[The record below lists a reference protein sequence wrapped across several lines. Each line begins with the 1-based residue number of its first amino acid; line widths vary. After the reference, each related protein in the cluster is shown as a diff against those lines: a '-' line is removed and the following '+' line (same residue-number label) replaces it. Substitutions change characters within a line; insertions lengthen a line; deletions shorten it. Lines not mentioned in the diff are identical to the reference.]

1 MVKTFRILQYDI
13 THHLPLSSESKELE
27 IILELNKLP
36 KVDGMLAKY
45 DESDHLTIFEMEIL
59 LMMLR
64 KKVDHIGIMAALQPS
79 GQEVK
84 EADPN
89 MYK

>member
-1 MVKTFRILQYDI
+1 MAEEETKEEQVENQ
-13 THHLPLSSESKELE
+13 LPAPRFDLVSKMFDE
-27 IILELNKLP
+27 
-36 KVDGMLAKY
+36 VDEMLAKY

-64 KKVDHIGIMAALQPS
+64 KKVDHIGIVAALSPH
-79 GQEVK
+79 GEEEHR

>member
-1 MVKTFRILQYDI
+1 
-13 THHLPLSSESKELE
+13 
-27 IILELNKLP
+27 
-36 KVDGMLAKY
+36 MLAKY

-64 KKVDHIGIMAALQPS
+64 KKVDHIGIVAALSPH
-79 GQEVK
+79 GEEEHK

>member
-1 MVKTFRILQYDI
+1 MAKEELKAEVVENQ
-13 THHLPLSSESKELE
+13 LPSPRFDLVSKMFDE
-27 IILELNKLP
+27 
-36 KVDGMLAKY
+36 VDEMLAKF

-64 KKVDHIGIMAALQPS
+64 KKVDHIGIVAALSPH
-79 GQEVK
+79 GEEEHK

>member
-1 MVKTFRILQYDI
+1 MVEKDKTEIKAEIDEKG
-13 THHLPLSSESKELE
+13 LPSPRFNLVNTMFDE
-27 IILELNKLP
+27 
-36 KVDGMLAKY
+36 VDGMLAKY

>member
-1 MVKTFRILQYDI
+1 MAEEETKEEEVDNQ
-13 THHLPLSSESKELE
+13 LPAPRFDLVSKMFDE
-27 IILELNKLP
+27 
-36 KVDGMLAKY
+36 VDEMLAKY

-64 KKVDHIGIMAALQPS
+64 KKVDHIGIVAALSPH
-79 GQEVK
+79 GEEEHK

>member
-1 MVKTFRILQYDI
+1 MVEKEEPTIKAEI
-13 THHLPLSSESKELE
+13 EEKELPSPRFDLVSKMFDE
-27 IILELNKLP
+27 
-36 KVDGMLAKY
+36 VDTMLAKF
-45 DESDHLTIFEMEIL
+45 DASDNLTIFEMEIL

-64 KKVDHIGIMAALQPS
+64 KKVDHIGIIAALSSAEP
-79 GQEVK
+79 EPK

>member
-1 MVKTFRILQYDI
+1 MVKEEPTIKAEID
-13 THHLPLSSESKELE
+13 EKELPSPRFDLVSKMFDE
-27 IILELNKLP
+27 
-36 KVDGMLAKY
+36 VDSMLAKF

-64 KKVDHIGIMAALQPS
+64 KKVDHIGIIAALSSPES
-79 GQEVK
+79 EPK

>member
-1 MVKTFRILQYDI
+1 MAEEETKEEEVDNQ
-13 THHLPLSSESKELE
+13 LPAPRFDLVSKMFDE
-27 IILELNKLP
+27 
-36 KVDGMLAKY
+36 VDEMLAKY

-64 KKVDHIGIMAALQPS
+64 KKVDHIGIVAALSPH
-79 GQEVK
+79 GEEEHR

>member
-1 MVKTFRILQYDI
+1 MVEKEEPKVKAEI
-13 THHLPLSSESKELE
+13 EEKELPSPRFSLVSKMFDE
-27 IILELNKLP
+27 
-36 KVDGMLAKY
+36 VDSMLAKF
-45 DESDHLTIFEMEIL
+45 DASDNLTIFEMEIL

-64 KKVDHIGIMAALQPS
+64 KKVDHIGIVAAFSSNESEP
-79 GQEVK
+79 K

>member
-1 MVKTFRILQYDI
+1 MAEEETKEEEVENQ
-13 THHLPLSSESKELE
+13 LPAPRFDLVSKMFDE
-27 IILELNKLP
+27 
-36 KVDGMLAKY
+36 VDEMLAKY

-64 KKVDHIGIMAALQPS
+64 KKVDHIGIVAALS
-79 GQEVK
+79 NHGEEEHK

>member
-1 MVKTFRILQYDI
+1 MAEEETKEEEVENQ
-13 THHLPLSSESKELE
+13 LPAPRFDLVSKMFDE
-27 IILELNKLP
+27 
-36 KVDGMLAKY
+36 VDEMLAKY

-64 KKVDHIGIMAALQPS
+64 KKVDHIGIVAALSPH
-79 GQEVK
+79 GEEEHR

>member
-1 MVKTFRILQYDI
+1 MVEKDKTEIKAEID
-13 THHLPLSSESKELE
+13 EKELPSPRFSLVSKMFDE
-27 IILELNKLP
+27 
-36 KVDGMLAKY
+36 VDSMLAKY

-64 KKVDHIGIMAALQPS
+64 KKVDHIGIVAALTPS
-79 GQEVK
+79 ESEHK

>member
-1 MVKTFRILQYDI
+1 MVKE
-13 THHLPLSSESKELE
+13 ESTIKAEIEEKELPSPRFDLVSKMFDE
-27 IILELNKLP
+27 
-36 KVDGMLAKY
+36 VDTMLAKF
-45 DESDHLTIFEMEIL
+45 DASDNLTIFEMEIL

-64 KKVDHIGIMAALQPS
+64 KKVDHIGIIAALSSAEP
-79 GQEVK
+79 EPK

>member
-1 MVKTFRILQYDI
+1 MADKKPDI
-13 THHLPLSSESKELE
+13 DEVVDNIEEKELPSPRFNLVNTMFDE
-27 IILELNKLP
+27 
-36 KVDGMLAKY
+36 VDGMLAKY

-64 KKVDHIGIMAALQPS
+64 KKVDHIGIMAALQPR
-79 GQEVK
+79 EPEHK

>member
-1 MVKTFRILQYDI
+1 MVKEEPTIKAEI
-13 THHLPLSSESKELE
+13 EEKELPSPRFDLVSKMFDE
-27 IILELNKLP
+27 
-36 KVDGMLAKY
+36 VDTMLAKF
-45 DESDHLTIFEMEIL
+45 DASDNLTIFEMEIL

-64 KKVDHIGIMAALQPS
+64 KKVDHIGIIAALSSAEP
-79 GQEVK
+79 EPK

>member
-1 MVKTFRILQYDI
+1 MVDKEPEID
-13 THHLPLSSESKELE
+13 EAVDKVDEKELPSPRFHLVNTMFDE
-27 IILELNKLP
+27 
-36 KVDGMLAKY
+36 VDGMLAKY

-79 GQEVK
+79 GQESR

>member
-1 MVKTFRILQYDI
+1 MAEEEIKSEVAENS
-13 THHLPLSSESKELE
+13 LPAPRFDLVSKMFDE
-27 IILELNKLP
+27 
-36 KVDGMLAKY
+36 VDEMLAKY

-64 KKVDHIGIMAALQPS
+64 KKVDHIGIVAALTNN
-79 GQEVK
+79 QEESAPK
-84 EADPN
+84 TEADPN

>member
-1 MVKTFRILQYDI
+1 MAEEVKETENQ
-13 THHLPLSSESKELE
+13 LPAPRFDLVSKMFDE
-27 IILELNKLP
+27 
-36 KVDGMLAKY
+36 VDEMLAKY

-64 KKVDHIGIMAALQPS
+64 KKVDHIGIVAALSPQGGEEP
-79 GQEVK
+79 QK